1 MMDHSDSDIRR
12 DLRDERSGVVQAVRV
27 AHGIGNAHVAGLAPG
42 RTPRVANLEGVGG
55 AVVAHC
61 NDRMVNLTEETARLG
76 EDSRSVR
83 LPRVVSIDGDANG
96 SRVQRGLESSVV
108 LSNGLVTCNGSSG
121 QFLGHRAGPASPI
134 RGLVR
139 VAALRGNS
147 CLADVG
153 DAILVETAVAT
164 LGSTV
169 SAAVHQLL
177 LSVASQLACCKSI
190 CALHSS
196 HGREGPAA
204 ATLSLILDRVDN

>member
-42 RTPRVANLEGVGG
+42 GTPRIANLEGVGR

-76 EDSRSVR
+76 EDSGSVR
-83 LPRVVSIDGDANG
+83 LPRVVSINCDAHG
-96 SRVQRGLESSVV
+96 SRVQRGLETSVG
-108 LSNGLVTCNGSSG
+108 LCHGLVPCNGSSG
-121 QFLGHRAGPASPI
+121 QFLGHGAGLAIPI
-134 RGLVR
+134 RGSVR
-139 VAALRGNS
+139 VAALSGNS
-147 CLADVG
+147 GRANVRN
-153 DAILVETAVAT
+153 AVLVETAVAT

-169 SAAVHQLL
+169 GAAVHQLL
-177 LSVASQLACCKSI
+177 LSVASQLACCKCI

-196 HGREGPAA
+196 HSREGPAA
-204 ATLSLILDRVDN
+204 AALSLILDRVDN